1 MIWTESCE
9 HSILVLLDQHTLHIL
24 TQTFT
29 WTRLGSLSFHAR
41 RLHSP
46 PIAQSWNAFG
56 AAIRSKSTL
65 SLDLVELLV
74 RLSLFSVI
82 SNVRPQGVRT
92 DMQSRCSEW
101 GRFRLVSSHS
111 SHSRPCSVQSYQTP
125 HVDNVPSPLKG
136 ANILPLLF
144 KQGFLRPLSIS
155 SAQPQPSPF
164 PPPPLTTSL
173 KFTRPCSIMWII

>member
-1 MIWTESCE
+1 MHCCF
-9 HSILVLLDQHTLHIL
+9 LLTRMIL

-29 WTRLGSLSFHAR
+29 WTRLGSLSLHTR
-41 RLHSP
+41 RLHSS

-74 RLSLFSVI
+74 RLSLFNVI
-82 SNVRPQGVRT
+82 SNVRPQGVQT

-111 SHSRPCSVQSYQTP
+111 SHSRPCRVQSYQTP
-125 HVDNVPSPLKG
+125 HADAVPSPLKARAFSDCSSG
-136 ANILPLLF
+136 RDFSIHSLCPPNSPSLLLLVHRRSSCCCPHEC
-144 KQGFLRPLSIS
+144 LRP
-155 SAQPQPSPF
+155 A
-164 PPPPLTTSL
+164 
-173 KFTRPCSIMWII
+173 